1 MSGYGYGVVEVT
13 LHVVQNQKGT
23 WSRDDEVYAG
33 SAVGAGAGAETVVS
47 VGRVTAEPAARAP
60 YPLCVCALLVL
71 SPSST
76 FLLLALQIFPP
87 PFFALS

>member
-1 MSGYGYGVVEVT
+1 MVEVT
-13 LHVVQNQKGT
+13 LHVVENQKGT

-33 SAVGAGAGAETVVS
+33 STVGVEAETVVS

-60 YPLCVCALLVL
+60 YPLCVCALLAL

-76 FLLLALQIFPP
+76 ILLLALQIFPP
-87 PFFALS
+87 PLFALS

>member
-1 MSGYGYGVVEVT
+1 MVE
-13 LHVVQNQKGT
+13 NQKGT
-23 WSRDDEVYAG
+23 WSRDDDVYAG
-33 SAVGAGAGAETVVS
+33 SAVGAGAETVVS
-47 VGRVTAEPAARAP
+47 VERVTAEPAAHAP

-87 PFFALS
+87 PLLALS